1 MPGAPYKFGERI
13 RREYENWIKVVREA
27 GIKVNRPGLIE
38 DLRQIMRYIRNRLS
52 ACLRLLLSPVGVVAT
67 CALLAAVARSA
78 YPQAYPTRPIRFIVP
93 YAPGGPT
100 DILARLLAQRMSESW
115 GQAVLVE
122 NRAGAN
128 GNIAAEFVARSA
140 ADGHTLLLGNTSIF
154 TINPHVY
161 KKLGYDPIK
170 DFLPVS
176 LVVAA
181 PLVLVVHPSLPAP
194 DLKALIALARAKPD
208 QLAFS
213 SSGYGGISHM
223 AGELFKLSTK
233 TAMTHVPYK
242 GAGPAAAAVVGGE
255 VALSFTSTVSTMH
268 HVNAGRL
275 RALGV
280 TSAKRVASLPKIPA
294 IAELVAGY
302 EVNPWYGVL
311 VPAGTSEGIVS
322 KLNAEIARIARL
334 PDVGPRL
341 VADGGEVVANSP
353 GQFAALIQADFERWR
368 RVARTTE
375 GKLQ

>member
-1 MPGAPYKFGERI
+1 MPGMRH
-13 RREYENWIKVVREA
+13 VRSH
-27 GIKVNRPGLIE
+27 LIA
-38 DLRQIMRYIRNRLS
+38 Y
-52 ACLRLLLSPVGVVAT
+52 LRLLLAPPGV
-67 CALLAAVARSA
+67 LAACAFLA
-78 YPQAYPTRPIRFIVP
+78 AATPTAFAQAYPTKPIRFIVP

-100 DILARLLAQRMSESW
+100 DLIARLLAQRMSESW
-115 GQAVLVE
+115 GQAVLVD

-128 GNIAAEFVARSA
+128 GNIAAEFVARSPG
-140 ADGHTLLLGNTSIF
+140 DGHTLLLGNTSIF

-161 KKLGYDPIK
+161 KKLNYDPIK

-181 PLVLVVHPSLPAP
+181 PLVLVVHPSLPTP
-194 DLKALIALARAKPD
+194 DVKALIALARAKPD

-223 AGELFKLSTK
+223 AGELLKISTK
-233 TAMTHVPYK
+233 TAMIHVPYK

-280 TSAKRVASLPKIPA
+280 TSAKRNAQLPKIPA
-294 IAELVAGY
+294 IAEFVPGY
-302 EVNPWYGVL
+302 EVDPWYGVL
-311 VPAGTSEGIVS
+311 VPAGTSESIVK
-322 KLNAEIARIARL
+322 KLNAEIVRIARL

-341 VADGGEVVANSP
+341 VADGGDVVVNSP
-353 GQFAALIQADFERWR
+353 GQFAAVIQTDYEKWS
-368 RVARTTE
+368 RVARTI
-375 GKLQ
+375 GGVLQ